1 LVNVRTIRND
11 SRTHYHRGA
20 AHCGL
25 HHNLE
30 NKVNKETYT
39 RWDGVYVAGHEVE
52 LTLRHDLDYTHA
64 FYLEAGCVKEYIT
77 EDDMR
82 ALYRQ
87 LGAGLRLLK
96 KVKG

>member
-1 LVNVRTIRND
+1 M
-11 SRTHYHRGA
+11 
-20 AHCGL
+20 
-25 HHNLE
+25 
-30 NKVNKETYT
+30 NKETIT
-39 RWDGVYVAGHEVE
+39 KWDAVYVAGHEVT

-64 FYLEAGCVKEYIT
+64 FHLKAGCVDEYVA